1 MFDINLYI
9 YLIENYKRKF
19 RKTQDK
25 WSLTENL
32 INQSIR
38 KENKKTN

>member
-9 YLIENYKRKF
+9 YLIEDYKRKF

-25 WSLTENL
+25 WSLTEKL
-32 INQSIR
+32 INQSNR
-38 KENKKTN
+38 NDNKKTN